1 MLSCLLTISQCQ
13 NLLLQRALPGR
24 VSHHSKTVTDGT
36 STVHRH
42 HTQTTSPR
50 LQLAAVHQEP
60 TFVTAAVR
68 EEEPVLLQH
77 ADGRFFA
84 LNANLQPGQY
94 FQTADGRIFT
104 LAATDNIQNNEQLIS
119 RNVASEQPA
128 VEEEENTDETV
139 DDVIARQAENS
150 RLSTT
155 SLLDQNVAAQQL
167 RTPQFRIVPA
177 NAQDT
182 QFRFAPAS
190 AASVAHVA
198 HEEHSLF
205 DSPALFSR
213 ATAAP
218 ALVRTAAPTLVRT
231 AAPAF
236 VRTAA
241 PVAHTFG
248 HVTAAAPAVLRTTA
262 HHGHL
267 LADSSTPVFQGYY
280 SFPNAGIDFNF

>member
-1 MLSCLLTISQCQ
+1 MTISQCQ
-13 NLLLQRALPGR
+13 NLLLQRSLPGR
-24 VSHHSKTVTDGT
+24 LSHHSKTVSDGT

-42 HTQTTSPR
+42 HTQATSPR

-68 EEEPVLLQH
+68 QEEPVLLQH

-104 LAATDNIQNNEQLIS
+104 LAADDGSQNNDQLIS
-119 RNVASEQPA
+119 RNVAAAEQPAA
-128 VEEEENTDETV
+128 VEEEEIVEETV

-155 SLLDQNVAAQQL
+155 SLLDQNVAVQQL

-177 NAQDT
+177 NAQET
-182 QFRFAPAS
+182 LFRFAPA

-205 DSPALFSR
+205 DSPTFFSR
-213 ATAAP
+213 ATAAGP
-218 ALVRTAAPTLVRT
+218 AL
-231 AAPAF
+231 

-248 HVTAAAPAVLRTTA
+248 HVTAAAPAVVRATG